1 MTRRL
6 EMNFN
11 THTCTGIRL
20 VVCPL
25 LPLFVLGCIPYQ
37 LLEALGTVAK
47 VDGVTIETTPFGEEK
62 FYETVFIQL

>member
-1 MTRRL
+1 
-6 EMNFN
+6 MNFHFN
-11 THTCTGIRL
+11 AHTCTGVRL

-25 LPLFVLGCIPYQ
+25 LPLFVLGSIPHQ

-62 FYETVFIQL
+62 FYETVFTRL